1 MKISKAAEEGGRS
14 RRMGRGH
21 GVAQCACTSIHYS
34 TGRRFTSWRMLWAK
48 GEAGIDG
55 Q

>member
-21 GVAQCACTSIHYS
+21 GVAQCACTSIHYN
-34 TGRRFTSWRMLWAK
+34 TGRRFT
-48 GEAGIDG
+48 AGACCG
-55 Q
+55 QRVRPE